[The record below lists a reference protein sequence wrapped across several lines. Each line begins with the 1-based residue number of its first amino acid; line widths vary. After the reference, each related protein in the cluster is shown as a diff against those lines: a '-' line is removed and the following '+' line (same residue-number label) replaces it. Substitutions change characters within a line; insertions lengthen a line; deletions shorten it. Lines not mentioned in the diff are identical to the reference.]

1 MGKCEKS
8 DLTADASY
16 EPNWWLLIAF
26 IFWFC
31 SIDSPRGGT
40 YCTTGDQKP
49 NSVHP
54 GNLYSSSH
62 HASQWKT
69 VGVHGCFELVRQ
81 MATGHCHYSENIS
94 WSVCYLLFPGL
105 AQISPWIAK
114 SITLIVSST
123 PTEYSQDF
131 SWKIL
136 QPIFQSLLISQVPD
150 ETMQPAYGK
159 PHVLLMHL
167 ETMRDH
173 TSCPSSKANML
184 ISLVSHGMSSPIS
197 A

>member
-81 MATGHCHYSENIS
+81 MATGHCHDSEYIS
-94 WSVCYLLFPGL
+94 WSVWYLLFPGL
-105 AQISPWIAK
+105 AQLSPWIAK

-136 QPIFQSLLISQVPD
+136 QPI
-150 ETMQPAYGK
+150 
-159 PHVLLMHL
+159 
-167 ETMRDH
+167 
-173 TSCPSSKANML
+173 
-184 ISLVSHGMSSPIS
+184 SSPCS
-197 A
+197 SVRFQMRQCSQHMENHTFSWCT